1 MIISKRISGDQ
12 KTKQPLSLSNAQQ
25 LWDEWELQCLVVA
38 SFALQAFFLCAASIR
53 RRNASTVLRVL
64 LWLAYLLA
72 DYVAVYVLGHL
83 TLKIGEPRHELV
95 LLWAPVL
102 LLHLGG
108 QETITAFSMQDN
120 ELWKRHLLGLVTQ
133 VVLAV
138 YVVAKSPS
146 WRRGNEELLAPV
158 VLMFVSGTIKYAERT
173 WALKTAT
180 SETIKRSRMGDLC
193 KTMSRYQAGDRSKA
207 SIDRYN
213 KDIVGRRKW
222 WLEEEYADL
231 VEAAGDSFPNC
242 INALMDIPVAPWLL
256 PQIWP
261 IIEEMKESGE
271 KEWFP
276 SRAYKMGEIQLSLM
290 YDHLYTKVGLRYAHA
305 QRRLPAVVFT
315 TLGLPLLTLA
325 TTSSALVLFATTTT
339 RSKGGVSY
347 YSAADVAVSYILLAG
362 AVALE
367 VLSILTFVLSFRSY
381 CFLRVKLGAGSRLTR
396 AVFWSLKSVRPYHKP
411 LWSNKWA
418 QYNLVAGCIRE
429 KQAGCLARMMRHVG
443 LLGDTKLRPIS
454 DRTKELICRVTK
466 ELICNEL
473 NDWTRIQQFSHVRG
487 QGILSLRGL
496 AKDSDLYESI
506 DKVDFSTSVVM
517 WHLIT
522 HMCSLLAASNK
533 DGGGGDSRDDH
544 MLLAMEVSN
553 YLMDL
558 VLERRVLISSEG
570 HVAHRKAR
578 EEVKQILAEH
588 GKTKQVDADDAE
600 AVREVLEAVV
610 SKIRDPAERDAV
622 PAEGAY
628 GQFARDQYETIRPVL
643 PRALRLARM
652 LLSGQD
658 DPGTGGDRV
667 WELIAS
673 VWIEMLFHL
682 ATRCE
687 AGFHAKNLCTGG
699 EFITHVRFL
708 LLNRG
713 IGWNFVLGRA

>member
-1 MIISKRISGDQ
+1 MC
-12 KTKQPLSLSNAQQ
+12 TCSLSNAQQ

-38 SFALQAFFLCAASIR
+38 SFALQAFFLFAASIR
-53 RRNASTVLRVL
+53 RRNPSTVLRVL
-64 LWLAYLLA
+64 LWLAYLSA

-108 QETITAFSMQDN
+108 QETITAFSMEDN

-180 SETIKRSRMGDLC
+180 SETIKGSRMGDLC
-193 KTMSRYQAGDRSKA
+193 KTMSRYQAGDRSQA

-222 WLEEEYADL
+222 WLQEEYADL

-242 INALMDIPVAPWLL
+242 INALMDIPVAPW
-256 PQIWP
+256 
-261 IIEEMKESGE
+261 
-271 KEWFP
+271 
-276 SRAYKMGEIQLSLM
+276 AYKMGEIQLSLM

-305 QRRLPAVVFT
+305 QRRPPAVVFT

-325 TTSSALVLFATTTT
+325 TTSSALALFATTTT

-381 CFLRVKLGAGSRLTR
+381 CFLREKLGAGSRLTR

-418 QYNLVAGCIRE
+418 QYNLLAGCIRE
-429 KQAGCLARMMRHVG
+429 KQAGCLSRMMRHVG

-454 DRTKELICRVTK
+454 DRTK

-600 AVREVLEAVV
+600 AVRGGAGGRRAQDQGPRREGGGGVRAVRAQPVRDHQARAAARVEAC
-610 SKIRDPAERDAV
+610 SHA
-622 PAEGAY
+622 
-628 GQFARDQYETIRPVL
+628 
-643 PRALRLARM
+643 ALR
-652 LLSGQD
+652 
-658 DPGTGGDRV
+658 PGRP
-667 WELIAS
+667 
-673 VWIEMLFHL
+673 
-682 ATRCE
+682 R
-687 AGFHAKNLCTGG
+687 
-699 EFITHVRFL
+699 
-708 LLNRG
+708 NR
-713 IGWNFVLGRA
+713 R